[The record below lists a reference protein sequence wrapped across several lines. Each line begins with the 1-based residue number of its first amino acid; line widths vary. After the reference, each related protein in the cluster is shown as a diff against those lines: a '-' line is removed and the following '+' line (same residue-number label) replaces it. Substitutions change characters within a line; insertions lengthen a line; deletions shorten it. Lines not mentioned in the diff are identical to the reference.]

1 MPPDNRF
8 RHQEYRLHAL
18 PGELHLLKAEAG
30 PALDSEEGRA
40 RMRVVGEIY
49 RAARVSLI
57 YLIHGTFVG
66 SDALGL
72 LGELSRMAPDLG
84 ARLRLWQKR
93 AVDRLAGESANY
105 TGEYARTFE
114 EATGISVRLFHWS
127 SENDHLGRS
136 GAAVRLIEEL
146 AQAEVPRE
154 DRVLLW
160 SHSHGGNVLALVSN
174 LMGGDPRSRAR
185 FFRAARPYYLRPLF
199 GKVIRPAWP
208 RVRRLLNRDELTHL
222 TLDMVTFGT
231 PVRYAWETRG
241 YGKLLHF
248 VNHRPFPG
256 LPEHQARFPPD
267 LTEVRE
273 GAGGDHIQQ
282 IGIAGTDFPKATFN
296 WRSRRAERR
305 LRELLQPGIRNRD
318 LLARLKSGVRVPDEG
333 TTLLVDYEDAGESI
347 REHVGGHAVYTFSKW
362 LPFHA
367 EQVAR
372 RLYSEGS

>member
-1 MPPDNRF
+1 
-8 RHQEYRLHAL
+8 RHQEYRLGAL
-18 PGELHLLKAEAG
+18 RGDVHLMRAETG
-30 PALDSEEGRA
+30 PAADSDEGRA
-40 RMRVVGEIY
+40 RMRTVGEAY
-49 RAARVSLI
+49 RAAHVSVV

-84 ARLRLWQKR
+84 ARLRSWQKR
-93 AVDRLAGESANY
+93 AVDRLTGESANY
-105 TGEYARTFE
+105 TKEYARAFE
-114 EATGISVRLFHWS
+114 EALGIPVRLFHWS

-136 GAAVRLIEEL
+136 DAAVRLIEEL
-146 AQAEVPRE
+146 ARAEVPRG

-174 LMGGDPRSRAR
+174 LVGGDPMSRGR
-185 FFRAARPYYLRPLF
+185 FFRAARPYYLRPLL
-199 GKVIRPAWP
+199 GRAAHPVWP
-208 RVRRLLNRDELTHL
+208 RVRGLLNRNELAHL

-231 PVRYAWETRG
+231 PVRYGWETRG

-248 VNHRPFPG
+248 INHRPLPG

-267 LTEVRE
+267 LKAVRE

-282 IGIAGTDFPKATFN
+282 IGIAGTDFPKATFD

-305 LRELLQPGIRNRD
+305 LRELLQPGFRNRD
-318 LLARLKSGVRVPDEG
+318 LLARLKAGVRLPEEG
-333 TTLLVDYEDAGESI
+333 TTLLIDYDDTGESL
-347 REHVGGHAVYTFSKW
+347 REHVGGHALYTFSRW

-372 RLYSEGS
+372 RLYSAGS

>member
-1 MPPDNRF
+1 MPADNRF
-8 RHQEYRLHAL
+8 RHQEYRLDA
-18 PGELHLLKAEAG
+18 PRGELHLLKAVTG
-30 PALDSEEGRA
+30 PALDSEDGRA
-40 RMRVVGEIY
+40 RMRAVGEAY
-49 RAARVSLI
+49 RAARVSMV

-72 LGELSRMAPDLG
+72 LGELSQMAPDLG
-84 ARLRLWQKR
+84 ERLRSWQKR
-93 AVDRLAGESANY
+93 GVDRLTGESANY
-105 TGEYARTFE
+105 TEEYARAFE
-114 EATGISVRLFHWS
+114 ESAGIPVRLFHWS

-136 GAAVRLIEEL
+136 DAAVRLIEEL
-146 AQAEVPRE
+146 TQAEVPRG

-174 LMGGDPRSRAR
+174 LLGGDPRSRGR
-185 FFRAARPYYLRPLF
+185 FFRAARPYYLRPLLR
-199 GKVIRPAWP
+199 KAARPAWP

-231 PVRYAWETRG
+231 PVRYGWETRG
-241 YGKLLHF
+241 YGKLMHF

-267 LTEVRE
+267 LKEVRE
-273 GAGGDHIQQ
+273 GAGGDHVQQ
-282 IGIAGTDFPKATFN
+282 IGIAGTDFPKATLN
-296 WRSRRAERR
+296 WRFRRAERR

-318 LLARLKSGVRVPDEG
+318 LLARLRAGVRVPDEG
-333 TTLLVDYEDAGESI
+333 TTLLVDYEDAGDSI
-347 REHVGGHAVYTFSKW
+347 REHVGGHALYTFSRW

-372 RLYSEGS
+372 RLYSAGS